1 MPFFRDNI
9 TSVLS
14 EMSIAHGDEFDFG
27 DITKIFNERYFKLF
41 QARKHILFTKEIKL
55 KDNSIYNISVETDGI
70 HILVLNKEDDDS
82 LMAAI
87 EIRARLLKQNL
98 SKLYPNV
105 ISIKSVKVLDKY
117 KNKGLM
123 KKVYLGLLDLGYSIM
138 GDGVEYESARGLWVS
153 LQGFQNFKTD
163 ILDIDNDKVLY
174 KDIKLKDIN
183 DKRVWLYVDPDEL
196 RQREYSFKERY
207 WVWVRLIM
215 YKK

>member
-14 EMSIAHGDEFDFG
+14 EMSIAHGGEFDFG

-70 HILVLNKEDDDS
+70 HILVLNKEDDDI

-98 SKLYPNV
+98 SKLYHNV

-138 GDGVEYESARGLWVS
+138 GDGVEYESARGLCVS

>member
-1 MPFFRDNI
+1 
-9 TSVLS
+9 
-14 EMSIAHGDEFDFG
+14 
-27 DITKIFNERYFKLF
+27 
-41 QARKHILFTKEIKL
+41 
-55 KDNSIYNISVETDGI
+55 
-70 HILVLNKEDDDS
+70 
-82 LMAAI
+82 MAAI

-98 SKLYPNV
+98 SKLYHNV

>member
-14 EMSIAHGDEFDFG
+14 EMSIAHGGEFDFG

-70 HILVLNKEDDDS
+70 HILVLNKEDNS

-98 SKLYPNV
+98 SKLYHNV

>member
-14 EMSIAHGDEFDFG
+14 EMSIAHGGEFDFG

-70 HILVLNKEDDDS
+70 HILVLNKEDDYS

-98 SKLYPNV
+98 SKLYHNV

>member
-70 HILVLNKEDDDS
+70 HILVLNKEDNS

-98 SKLYPNV
+98 SKLYHNV

>member
-1 MPFFRDNI
+1 
-9 TSVLS
+9 
-14 EMSIAHGDEFDFG
+14 
-27 DITKIFNERYFKLF
+27 
-41 QARKHILFTKEIKL
+41 
-55 KDNSIYNISVETDGI
+55 
-70 HILVLNKEDDDS
+70 
-82 LMAAI
+82 
-87 EIRARLLKQNL
+87 
-98 SKLYPNV
+98 
-105 ISIKSVKVLDKY
+105 
-117 KNKGLM
+117 
-123 KKVYLGLLDLGYSIM
+123 M

>member
-14 EMSIAHGDEFDFG
+14 EMSIAHGGEFDFG

-98 SKLYPNV
+98 SKLYHNV

-183 DKRVWLYVDPDEL
+183 DKRVWLYIDPDEL

>member
-14 EMSIAHGDEFDFG
+14 EMSIAHGGEFDFG

-41 QARKHILFTKEIKL
+41 RARKHILFTKEIKL

-70 HILVLNKEDDDS
+70 HILVLNKEDNS

-98 SKLYPNV
+98 SKLYHNV

>member
-14 EMSIAHGDEFDFG
+14 EMSIAHGGEFDFG

-70 HILVLNKEDDDS
+70 HILVLNKEDDGI

-98 SKLYPNV
+98 SKLYHNV

>member
-14 EMSIAHGDEFDFG
+14 EMSIAHGGEFDFG

-41 QARKHILFTKEIKL
+41 QARKYILFTKEIKL
-55 KDNSIYNISVETDGI
+55 KDNNIYNISVETDGI
-70 HILVLNKEDDDS
+70 HILVLNKEDNS

-98 SKLYPNV
+98 SKLYHNV

>member
-14 EMSIAHGDEFDFG
+14 EMSIAHGGEFDFG

-98 SKLYPNV
+98 SKLYHNV